1 MAGIYLHVPFCRKA
15 CHYCDFHF
23 STTMKGKSEMLQ
35 AMGRELEKRKEYLRG
50 EKVST
55 IYFGGGTPSLL
66 TSDEINRLTDEITR
80 WHELSDEVEFTLEA
94 NPDDLTKEKI
104 QQLRGT
110 SVNRLSI
117 GIQSFRDADL
127 QWMNRAHTAS
137 QSDYAVKLA
146 QDAGFSNITIDLIYS
161 IPGMTNETWKQNLQ
175 NAIDLDVDHISA
187 YSLTVEPRTYFGH
200 LEKKG
205 LLKSFPQESSQDQF
219 LLMNRMLSENGFEH
233 YEVSNFARPGCRSKH
248 NTSYWEGKTYLGIGP
263 SAHSFDGESRQ
274 WNVANNAIYV
284 RSVQGNEAYFER
296 ELLDERSRLN
306 EYIMTGLR
314 TSHGINLDD
323 ITQKFGI
330 DLMSINSESIQDLIR
345 NGKMV
350 HENSVLKLTVH
361 GYLLA
366 DRIASDFFIV
376 D

>member
-219 LLMNRMLSENGFEH
+219 LLMNRILSENGFEH

-284 RSVQGNEAYFER
+284 RSVQGNEAYLER

-350 HENSVLKLTVH
+350 HEDSVLKLTVH

>member
-104 QQLRGT
+104 QRLRGT

-219 LLMNRMLSENGFEH
+219 LLMNRILSENGFEH
-233 YEVSNFARPGCRSKH
+233 YEVSNFARPGCRSQH

>member
-137 QSDYAVKLA
+137 QSDFAVKLA

-219 LLMNRMLSENGFEH
+219 LLMNRILSENGFEH

-350 HENSVLKLTVH
+350 HEDSVLKLTVH

>member
-1 MAGIYLHVPFCRKA
+1 
-15 CHYCDFHF
+15 
-23 STTMKGKSEMLQ
+23 MKGKSEMLQ